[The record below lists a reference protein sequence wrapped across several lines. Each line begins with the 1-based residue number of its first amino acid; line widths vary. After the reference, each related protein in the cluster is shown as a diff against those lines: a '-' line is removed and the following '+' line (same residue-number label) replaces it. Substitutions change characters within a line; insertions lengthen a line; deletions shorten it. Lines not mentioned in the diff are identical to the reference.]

1 MGIPGSWVFTLYRAS
16 VKTALPAIGK
26 NTELVV
32 LNVIMW
38 AEKFNIQSCV
48 GKNTDHPFVE
58 NHLNFF

>member
-32 LNVIMW
+32 LNVIM
-38 AEKFNIQSCV
+38 
-48 GKNTDHPFVE
+48 
-58 NHLNFF
+58 